1 MSAAA
6 DQILAIDCGTQS
18 LRALVVDPRGE
29 IVAKVRVPYEPYVS
43 PQPGWAE
50 QDPEVWWRALGE
62 ASRRVLADPAVRPAA
77 LAGVALTTQ
86 RASIVVVDAAG
97 DPVRPAIVWLDQR
110 RTGGLR
116 PVGGATGL
124 AFRALGVRETV
135 AAFQADAEVNWI
147 RRYQPEVWARTAG
160 YLFVSGFLTRRLV
173 GRSVDSVG
181 CQVGYVPFDY
191 KRLAWSAPGDWK
203 WTVAPIDPAMLPQ
216 LIPPGGRLGE
226 ISAAAAEATGI
237 PAGLP
242 LIAAAADQ
250 ACEVLGAG
258 ALDPTVGALSYGT
271 TATINTTQVRY
282 VEAIPLVPP
291 YPAALPGAYNLE
303 LTVTRGF
310 WMVEWFKR
318 EFGDREVARAAG
330 AGVEPEVLFDDLV
343 RAVPP
348 GSMGLT
354 LQPFWSPGIRIPGPE
369 AKGAIIGWGD
379 VHTRAH
385 LYRAILEGLAY
396 ALREGAERTEQR
408 TKVKIRELRV
418 SGGGSQSPAA
428 VQLTADVF
436 GLPTGRPHT
445 YETAGLGAAI
455 VAAVGLGIHP
465 TFEAA
470 VGAMTRVAEVRDPDP
485 ATPRALR
492 RALSQRLSAD
502 VSGAQADL
510 RCDPPDHRLP
520 ADGLRLGGFRLGW
533 ARFGGRR
540 RWGGGRRCG
549 RVDRGTRCVRV
560 LDDDRLGAGE
570 EEAELEVALDP
581 LDDVAIDPGQA
592 VLDRTAVG
600 RLHEHQLDMVEEDE
614 RAGRPGERASRVEAG
629 HRRHPAGHEV
639 RPADQH
645 DVVPGRVDDDR
656 GVGRRHDHEQ
666 IVGRDAD
673 PGARDPAIGGDP
685 SSGAR

>member
-1 MSAAA
+1 MSAA

-29 IVAKVRVPYEPYVS
+29 IVAKVRIPYEPYVS

-62 ASRRVLADPAVRPAA
+62 ASRRVLADPLVRPAA

-86 RASIVVVDAAG
+86 RATIVAVDAAG

-110 RTGGLR
+110 RTEGLP
-116 PVGGATGL
+116 PVGGTTGL

-147 RRYQPEVWARTAG
+147 RRHQPEVWKRTAG

-181 CQVGYVPFDY
+181 SQVGYVPFDY

-203 WTVAPIDPAMLPQ
+203 WTVAPVDPAMLPE

-226 ISAAAAEATGI
+226 ITAAAAEATGI

-242 LIAAAADQ
+242 LIAAAADK

-258 ALDPTVGALSYGT
+258 ALDPTIGALSYGT
-271 TATINTTQVRY
+271 TATLNTTQRRY

-291 YPAALPGAYNLE
+291 YPAAVPGAYSLE
-303 LTVTRGF
+303 LNVMRGF

-318 EFGDREVARAAG
+318 EFGDREVARAVD
-330 AGVEPEVLFDDLV
+330 AGVDPEILFDDLV

-354 LQPFWSPGIRIPGPE
+354 LQPYWSPGVRIPGPE
-369 AKGAIIGWGD
+369 AKGAIIGWGG

-396 ALREGAERTEQR
+396 ALRDGAERTEKR

-418 SGGGSQSPAA
+418 SGGGSQSPSA

-436 GLPTGRPHT
+436 GLPTGLPHT

-455 VAAVGLGIHP
+455 DAAVGLGIHP

-470 VGAMTRVAEVRDPDP
+470 VAAMTRLAEVRDPDP
-485 ATPRALR
+485 VTHAVYDELYRHVYQKMYPALR
-492 RALSQRLSAD
+492 PLYGSIRRIT
-502 VSGAQADL
+502 GY
-510 RCDPPDHRLP
+510 PPT
-520 ADGLRLGGFRLGW
+520 
-533 ARFGGRR
+533 
-540 RWGGGRRCG
+540 
-549 RVDRGTRCVRV
+549 V
-560 LDDDRLGAGE
+560 
-570 EEAELEVALDP
+570 
-581 LDDVAIDPGQA
+581 
-592 VLDRTAVG
+592 
-600 RLHEHQLDMVEEDE
+600 
-614 RAGRPGERASRVEAG
+614 
-629 HRRHPAGHEV
+629 
-639 RPADQH
+639 
-645 DVVPGRVDDDR
+645 
-656 GVGRRHDHEQ
+656 
-666 IVGRDAD
+666 
-673 PGARDPAIGGDP
+673 
-685 SSGAR
+685 